1 MTQGDGETGQD
12 DDAEAGRAAVGRL
25 LVGRVAAAGLARG
38 RGVSVTDHGAR
49 LKSLCD
55 RLAYMTPEN
64 LQTLAE
70 VILDNAEGTPPAWP
84 SEALVMQW
92 ARALQ
97 VPPPRERR
105 IVTSWLASV
114 EGPVAEAGGYLV
126 ELYRFLLRHGRPPLA
141 MDVRQLR
148 EQAADNNRTA
158 TLIRDRIA
166 RDVVQSDDR
175 AWLAAYVRDEGEAQA
190 LIEQGRVRRAAK
202 GEGVA
207 A

>member
-12 DDAEAGRAAVGRL
+12 DGEEAGRAAVGRL

-38 RGVSVTDHGAR
+38 RGVSVTDHAAR
-49 LKSLCD
+49 LRTLCE

-70 VILDNAEGTPPAWP
+70 VILDNATGQPPAWP
-84 SEALVMQW
+84 SEALVLQW
-92 ARALQ
+92 ARAIQ
-97 VPPPRERR
+97 TPPPREQR
-105 IVTSWLASV
+105 IVTSWLASKA
-114 EGPVAEAGGYLV
+114 GPEAEAAGHLV
-126 ELYRFLLRHGRPPLA
+126 ELYRFLLRHGRPPLP
-141 MDVRQLR
+141 MDLRQMR
-148 EQAADNNRTA
+148 KQAADNARTA

-166 RDVVQSDDR
+166 RDVVQPDDR

-190 LIEQGRVRRAAK
+190 LIEQGRQRRAAK

>member
-1 MTQGDGETGQD
+1 MTDTAGDNAQEEGD
-12 DDAEAGRAAVGRL
+12 EAGRAAVGRL
-25 LVGRVAAAGLARG
+25 LVGRIAAAGLARG
-38 RGVSVTDHGAR
+38 RGVSAADHAAR
-49 LKSLCD
+49 LRALCD
-55 RLAYMTPEN
+55 RLAYMAPEN

-105 IVTSWLASV
+105 LVTSWLASRA
-114 EGPVAEAGGYLV
+114 GPEAEAGGYLV
-126 ELYRFLLRHGRPPLA
+126 ELYRFLLRHPRPPLP
-141 MDVRQLR
+141 MDLRQLR
-148 EQAADNNRTA
+148 EQAAENNRTV

-166 RDVVQSDDR
+166 RDVVTAEDR
-175 AWLAAYVRDEGEAQA
+175 DWLAAYVRDQGEAQA
-190 LIEQGRVRRAAK
+190 LIEQGRLRRAAK